1 MNIGNPISFA
11 DLLDFLK
18 WALAVV
24 VKVGIVAITVY
35 IIISGF
41 KFLKAQG
48 NEKELS
54 VAKQAAV
61 GAIIGAAIILGGLA
75 IVSLLQGTVEQV
87 GPMPG

>member
-87 GPMPG
+87 GPMP